1 MDFNQNKPIYL
12 QIADSI
18 CDKILQGEYL
28 PDERILSVRELGIS
42 LGVNPNT
49 IARVYDHLQGME
61 IIYNR
66 RGIGYFVSPSA
77 PERILERQ
85 KEEFLRNELPAV
97 ARKMKLLG
105 VPLGVLEKMLE
116 EKGDDR

>member
-18 CDKILQGEYL
+18 CEKILSGEYL

-49 IARVYDHLQGME
+49 IARVYEHLQGME
-61 IIYNR
+61 IIYNK
-66 RGIGYFVSPSA
+66 RGIGYFVAPDA
-77 PERILERQ
+77 PEKVLKSHR
-85 KEEFLRNELPAV
+85 EEFLRNELPAV
-97 ARKMKLLG
+97 VKKMKLLG
-105 VPLGVLEKMLE
+105 IPLE
-116 EKGDDR
+116 ELERMFTGE

>member
-18 CDKILQGEYL
+18 CEKILQGEHL
-28 PDERILSVRELGIS
+28 PDDRILSVRELGVS

-61 IIYNR
+61 VIYNK
-66 RGIGYFVSPSA
+66 RGIGYFVSPDA
-77 PERILERQ
+77 PQ
-85 KEEFLRNELPAV
+85 KIMELQREEFIKNELPAIV
-97 ARKMKLLG
+97 KKMKLLG
-105 VPLGVLEKMLE
+105 IPLDILKDM
-116 EKGDDR
+116 

>member
-66 RGIGYFVSPSA
+66 RGIGDFVSPSA
-77 PERILERQ
+77 PERILEQQ
-85 KEEFLRNELPAV
+85 KEEFLRTQQSKLSKKSRR
-97 ARKMKLLG
+97 RK
-105 VPLGVLEKMLE
+105 
-116 EKGDDR
+116 

>member
-18 CDKILQGEYL
+18 CEKILSGEYL
-28 PDERILSVRELGIS
+28 PDERILSVRELGVS

-49 IARVYDHLQGME
+49 IARVYEHLQGME
-61 IIYNR
+61 IIYNK
-66 RGIGYFVSPSA
+66 RGIGYFVSSSA

-85 KEEFLRNELPAV
+85 REEFLRDELPLV

-105 VPLGVLEKMLE
+105 VPLSVLEGLL
-116 EKGDDR
+116 